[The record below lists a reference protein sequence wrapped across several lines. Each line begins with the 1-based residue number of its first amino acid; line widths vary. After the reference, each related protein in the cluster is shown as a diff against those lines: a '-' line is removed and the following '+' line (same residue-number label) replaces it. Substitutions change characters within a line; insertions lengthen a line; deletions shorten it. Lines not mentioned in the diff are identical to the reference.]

1 MKACNAAWH
10 CGINTIAFTIRP
22 KVLIILYC
30 LFFFLTEV
38 ELILWTYADFSK
50 LWVSKSLENLVFF
63 PPYEDGGK
71 YCVYPFCSLQ
81 CKEHMCIR

>member
-1 MKACNAAWH
+1 MLHGTVELILLLLQLN
-10 CGINTIAFTIRP
+10 P
-22 KVLIILYC
+22 KC
-30 LFFFLTEV
+30 LLFCTAFFFLTEV
-38 ELILWTYADFSK
+38 DLILWTYADFSK

-71 YCVYPFCSLQ
+71 YCMYPFSSLQ